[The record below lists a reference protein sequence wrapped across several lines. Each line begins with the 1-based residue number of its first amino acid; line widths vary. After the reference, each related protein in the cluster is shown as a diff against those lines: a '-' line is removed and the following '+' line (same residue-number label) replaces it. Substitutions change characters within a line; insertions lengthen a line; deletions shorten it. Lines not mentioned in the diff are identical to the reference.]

1 MTTDEEILKAEAKK
15 KLKCPQ
21 CSKTLSKRRKGAS
34 QKSPPLAIG
43 VRACHGCESVWL
55 IHKIGR

>member
-1 MTTDEEILKAEAKK
+1 MTDEEVLKAEAKQ

-21 CSKTLSKRRKGAS
+21 CSGKLFKRRKGAS
-34 QKSPPLAIG
+34 QKSPPMAIG
-43 VRACHGCESVWL
+43 VRACHDCEFVWL